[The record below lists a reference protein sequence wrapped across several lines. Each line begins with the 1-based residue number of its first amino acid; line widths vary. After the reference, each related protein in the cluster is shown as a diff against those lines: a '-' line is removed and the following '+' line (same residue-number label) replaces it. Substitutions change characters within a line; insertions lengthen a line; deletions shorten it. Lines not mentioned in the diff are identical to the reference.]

1 MRVQSIRQRHSK
13 NTPAALKGLRSLR
26 VAVFHPDDE
35 DGLQLAQQLQRIGCQ
50 VHACW
55 PPLPRLPESIDVVF
69 LFIEPDSFDA
79 EYEWVNGEHRPTLI
93 AIVTYENPTILES
106 VLRLR
111 ASAVLASPVR
121 IFGLLSA
128 LVMARHVDTEYK
140 ALDKRVR
147 KLEIKLQ
154 GVRRLA
160 EAKEILMR
168 TRGISE
174 SAAYDLIR
182 EQAMN
187 KRVSTE
193 EIAGAIINANEILS
207 MGMR

>member
-1 MRVQSIRQRHSK
+1 MQEHGIRQRHSK

-55 PPLPRLPESIDVVF
+55 PPLPRLPDSIDVVF
-69 LFIEPDSFDA
+69 LAIQPESFDA
-79 EYEWVNGEHRPTLI
+79 DYEWVCGEQRPTLI
-93 AIVTYENPTILES
+93 AIVSYENPTILET

-111 ASAVLASPVR
+111 ASAVLPSPVR
-121 IFGLLSA
+121 TFGLLSA
-128 LVMARHVDTEYK
+128 LVMARHVDAEHK

-174 SAAYDLIR
+174 SDAYDLIR
-182 EQAMN
+182 EQAMS

-207 MGMR
+207 MGGR